1 MANIQER
8 NGRFTARVRV
18 KGKPSRTKT
27 FNTHFE
33 ALYWACLEEGKPAP
47 IPAVDIPTKNIPIAP
62 TQTDYK
68 PATFA
73 EVLLKY
79 RAEVTPTKKSWR
91 NETQFINQLL
101 KDAEWVNAPLAT
113 LRLQVL
119 KDWVATRLSTV
130 AASSVSRQYDVVKS
144 AARYAARDWEWSLPT
159 EMFMKVVIKKP
170 PQSEKFRR
178 PSQQNLET
186 VMWAADQAEVKWL
199 RPVIEFALETAMRRS
214 EITRLEWFDVDITN
228 GVLRVADGKNGYD
241 RTISLSPH
249 AIALLNAQNGVTGG
263 EKLVWG
269 ITTNQLYMA
278 WKRCKKRASTEMR
291 FHDFRH
297 EAASRFFEKGFT
309 PIEVA
314 QMTGHKTMSQVMRYS
329 HADLNAIATKW
340 GQ

>member
-1 MANIQER
+1 
-8 NGRFTARVRV
+8 
-18 KGKPSRTKT
+18 
-27 FNTHFE
+27 
-33 ALYWACLEEGKPAP
+33 
-47 IPAVDIPTKNIPIAP
+47 
-62 TQTDYK
+62 
-68 PATFA
+68 
-73 EVLLKY
+73 
-79 RAEVTPTKKSWR
+79 
-91 NETQFINQLL
+91 
-101 KDAEWVNAPLAT
+101 
-113 LRLQVL
+113 
-119 KDWVATRLSTV
+119 
-130 AASSVSRQYDVVKS
+130 
-144 AARYAARDWEWSLPT
+144 
-159 EMFMKVVIKKP
+159 
-170 PQSEKFRR
+170 
-178 PSQQNLET
+178 
-186 VMWAADQAEVKWL
+186 L

-214 EITRLEWFDVDITN
+214 EITRLEWFDDDITN